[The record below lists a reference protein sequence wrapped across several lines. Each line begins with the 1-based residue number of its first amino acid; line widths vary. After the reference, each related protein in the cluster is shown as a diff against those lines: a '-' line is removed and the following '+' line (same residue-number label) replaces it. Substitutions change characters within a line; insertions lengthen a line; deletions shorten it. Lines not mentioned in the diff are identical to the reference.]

1 MGPALPSCAQG
12 TVPYLPAA
20 AWSVKTSADE
30 KSPCRDRY
38 GHRRREL
45 QQIVVLS
52 AFCQGVEIF
61 QQVIPHKNN
70 IFLLGRSI
78 AYNYAQ
84 NTRLLNGGS
93 MYGGIERLTDGSPI
107 VSRMGGSFEA
117 SKQANAG
124 GKIGGVTAIH
134 QCQSPSSHLTNSTN
148 IMETVN
154 GRTD

>member
-1 MGPALPSCAQG
+1 M
-12 TVPYLPAA
+12 
-20 AWSVKTSADE
+20 KTSADE

-52 AFCQGVEIF
+52 AFCQGVDIF
-61 QQVIPHKNN
+61 QQVTMSQCIKNN

-84 NTRLLNGGS
+84 NTRLLNGGSAS

-117 SKQANAG
+117 SKPTPGARSAG
-124 GKIGGVTAIH
+124 MTAIH

-148 IMETVN
+148 ITETVN